1 MKGMAMTLVLAACAT
16 GGGGS
21 GQWVELETEAAGNAP
36 VIQLSGTVRHLDLEG
51 GLFVIRD
58 AGGTQYNP
66 TNLPE
71 SFQVD
76 GNAVEAEA
84 RRRDDMASIGMVGPM
99 VELIRIRE
107 RSGGDTASAGGG
119 TPGLAGTKWS
129 LEDLAGKGVVDN
141 ARATLEF
148 TADSAVSGNGSC
160 NRFRGP
166 VTVNGDRISFGA
178 LAATKMFCGEAV
190 TNQESEYFAA
200 LDAAERWE
208 IKEPFL
214 LIYAAGRPEPLRFI
228 RE

>member
-1 MKGMAMTLVLAACAT
+1 MRRMAMAVALAACAS

-21 GQWVELETEAAGNAP
+21 T
-36 VIQLSGTVRHLDLEG
+36 TG
-51 GLFVIRD
+51 GAD
-58 AGGTQYNP
+58 
-66 TNLPE
+66 
-71 SFQVD
+71 
-76 GNAVEAEA
+76 
-84 RRRDDMASIGMVGPM
+84 
-99 VELIRIRE
+99 
-107 RSGGDTASAGGG
+107 ASA
-119 TPGLAGTKWS
+119 PSGLAGTKWS

-141 ARATLEF
+141 SRATLEF
-148 TADSAVSGNGSC
+148 TADTAVSGSGSC

-166 VTVNGDRISFGA
+166 VTVSGGAMSFGA